1 MTVARRL
8 SSGAVGLL
16 GVLML
21 AGCQADP
28 KDLQIQ
34 ALNERVAEL
43 QRENEDLRARLA
55 RAISERD
62 EARRQAN
69 ALAEQVRM
77 LQGEREKAPE
87 GWVTSGPYT
96 WTALSTDFLFDSGKA
111 TLRPAARA
119 ALQQVVTTI
128 QQNYADK
135 FVMVLGHTDTD
146 PIRRTKDLWADNLD
160 LSCNRAMT
168 VFRELQKLGIAPER
182 MIAGGQGEWFPVA
195 TNATRAGKQQNRRV
209 EIIVV
214 PPRESLPV
222 PAAGAPASEVAPPP
236 SR

>member
-43 QRENEDLRARLA
+43 QRENEELRTRLA
-55 RAISERD
+55 RAITERD

-77 LQGEREKAPE
+77 LQGERAKAPE

-96 WTALSTDFLFDSGKA
+96 WTSLSTDFLFDSGKA

-119 ALQQVVTTI
+119 ALQQVVSTI
-128 QQNYADK
+128 QQNYPDM

-146 PIRRTKDLWADNLD
+146 PIKRTKDLWADNLD
-160 LSCNRAMT
+160 LSVNRGMT
-168 VFRELQKLGIAPER
+168 IFRELQKLGIPPNR

-214 PPRESLPV
+214 PPRESN
-222 PAAGAPASEVAPPP
+222 PASGGGAPQSEVVPPQ
-236 SR
+236 